1 MKETNEKMLNFD
13 KDVQNLDIKVNQ
25 LFEKDFDV
33 QMKKL
38 EDENEIK
45 IVSFQLQVS
54 EMSEQVKINYKSMED
69 HMAEI
74 NVLNDTQVDG
84 MKKQFNTRISEL

>member
-54 EMSEQVKINYKSMED
+54 EMSEQIKINYKSMED

>member
-25 LFEKDFDV
+25 LLEKDFDV

-54 EMSEQVKINYKSMED
+54 EMSEQIKNNYKSMED

>member
-69 HMAEI
+69 HVAEI
-74 NVLNDTQVDG
+74 NVLNDTQVDV